1 MISIESDEEPP
12 YKILLQPDHPCAM
25 DGIKFI
31 FYEKAQCL
39 SCTVH
44 YSKLVVNDSIV
55 ATARMPSAVVSNT
68 VSGVYLNVWFLHNQ
82 NLLEVVAI
90 NETTCS
96 YVEETNRDLIELPLE
111 LVANLVARLGN
122 N

>member
-1 MISIESDEEPP
+1 
-12 YKILLQPDHPCAM
+12 
-25 DGIKFI
+25 
-31 FYEKAQCL
+31 
-39 SCTVH
+39 
-44 YSKLVVNDSIV
+44 
-55 ATARMPSAVVSNT
+55 MPSTVVSNA

-90 NETTCS
+90 NDTTATCS

-111 LVANLVARLGN
+111 LVANLVARFGN

>member
-1 MISIESDEEPP
+1 
-12 YKILLQPDHPCAM
+12 
-25 DGIKFI
+25 
-31 FYEKAQCL
+31 
-39 SCTVH
+39 
-44 YSKLVVNDSIV
+44 VNDSIV